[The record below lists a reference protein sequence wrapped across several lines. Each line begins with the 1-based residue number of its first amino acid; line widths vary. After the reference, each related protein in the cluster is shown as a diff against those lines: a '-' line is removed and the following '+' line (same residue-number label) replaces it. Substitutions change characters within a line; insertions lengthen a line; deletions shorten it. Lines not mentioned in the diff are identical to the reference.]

1 MTQRSFH
8 ARSVLA
14 DLWPDPCLGGGR
26 IGAHSMT
33 DLWILALTVGLF
45 GAAAW
50 FVRLC
55 ERM

>member
-1 MTQRSFH
+1 M
-8 ARSVLA
+8 
-14 DLWPDPCLGGGR
+14 PDGSASIGR
-26 IGAHSMT
+26 QTMT

-50 FVRLC
+50 FVRLV

>member
-1 MTQRSFH
+1 
-8 ARSVLA
+8 LA
-14 DLWPDPCLGGGR
+14 ATASEPF
-26 IGAHSMT
+26 MT
-33 DLWILALTVGLF
+33 DLWIVALTVGLF

>member
-1 MTQRSFH
+1 VLDG
-8 ARSVLA
+8 ARLRKI
-14 DLWPDPCLGGGR
+14 PT
-26 IGAHSMT
+26 MT

>member
-1 MTQRSFH
+1 MLDG
-8 ARSVLA
+8 SVSV
-14 DLWPDPCLGGGR
+14 GR
-26 IGAHSMT
+26 QTMT

-50 FVRLC
+50 FVRVC

>member
-1 MTQRSFH
+1 MLEGS
-8 ARSVLA
+8 ASIWSKA
-14 DLWPDPCLGGGR
+14 
-26 IGAHSMT
+26 MT

>member
-1 MTQRSFH
+1 MP
-8 ARSVLA
+8 A
-14 DLWPDPCLGGGR
+14 DVPAAPWPGPCLEGGR

>member
-1 MTQRSFH
+1 VAWELLS
-8 ARSVLA
+8 ARSH
-14 DLWPDPCLGGGR
+14 P
-26 IGAHSMT
+26 MT
-33 DLWILALTVGLF
+33 DLWILALTVGLY

>member
-1 MTQRSFH
+1 M
-8 ARSVLA
+8 
-14 DLWPDPCLGGGR
+14 PD
-26 IGAHSMT
+26 
-33 DLWILALTVGLF
+33 DLWIFALTLGLF

>member
-1 MTQRSFH
+1 L
-8 ARSVLA
+8 SVA
-14 DLWPDPCLGGGR
+14 PISR
-26 IGAHSMT
+26 GAHLMT

-50 FVRLC
+50 FVRLI

>member
-1 MTQRSFH
+1 
-8 ARSVLA
+8 LA
-14 DLWPDPCLGGGR
+14 ALVSERAQP
-26 IGAHSMT
+26 MT